1 MGKGSPD
8 WLPPHTVEG
17 EGTAEMEKSMSRS
30 EGAIL
35 QFSANVFW
43 SNNSNSLIL
52 TEVKDGG
59 GYYKDKERPRE
70 KARNIEL
77 GLGKD
82 RKQEIFG
89 VWPLTQTHTHT
100 FSLSPLVYSP
110 LRAPFPLSNNQL
122 VHDFCLNIAIP
133 CSSLHTLTF

>member
-17 EGTAEMEKSMSRS
+17 EGTAEMEKSMSHS

-89 VWPLTQTHTHT
+89 VWPLTQTHTHARAHT
-100 FSLSPLVYSP
+100 HIPSLPPRLLSPSH
-110 LRAPFPLSNNQL
+110 S
-122 VHDFCLNIAIP
+122 I
-133 CSSLHTLTF
+133 SSLQQPARS